1 MGSWGLGKR
10 LGKRASHAIASL
22 RAQLTKH
29 WITGFVAALCIG
41 ALVAHAVSCLP
52 YFPDD
57 SYISLRYAKRLATGS
72 GLTWTDG
79 ERVEGYSNLLWVLL
93 VSAVAFFT
101 KGFVVTA
108 RVVGVVCAGAAVAA
122 VFWAHPV
129 TRPARAL
136 PGIFGGLAIASSG
149 AVATYA
155 IAGLEQPLVAGLLA
169 WALVLTYPTLDQSA
183 RGQPWAAA
191 IAFGLLAVTRADGLL
206 FGFAA
211 ALALIVALGVRA
223 GWKPALTLLSVT
235 AAFVAAQLAFRLIYY
250 DAWVPNTYHA
260 KVALSAQRVREG
272 LKYLDTALPVVT
284 GLLVTAA
291 AALVVSLFDRRVRR
305 RTLLLATVGL
315 SWSGY
320 LAVIGG
326 DFFWQH
332 RHIVPLVPVLAL
344 LGAEFVAW
352 TVARRRW
359 HWALGWGLTGAALVQ
374 LADAAR
380 KDPQRQHAIND
391 RWHFAGRQVGSFLR
405 YAFTEQR
412 PLLAVDAAGCLPFF
426 YQLPALDM
434 LGLTDSHIAR
444 HAPPGFGTGFL
455 GHELGDGKYVL
466 SRKPDLIAFWT
477 PVGGDRAP
485 WLGGRQMQAD
495 PSFYQLYQ
503 GVTFDTFDGIRARIW
518 VRKEDG
524 RVGIQRS
531 EQELVVPG
539 FLLSQHADSV
549 ARFDGDGN
557 LGVTIVDGVPAEL
570 DGLSVNR
577 GLWRVRFQASGPI
590 QASVSAQDPSASSAQ
605 APSEL
610 FLMISRENERVDVR
624 VSVTPGT
631 TAHLRSVQ
639 FTRLEPTALRQ
650 IRQ

>member
-1 MGSWGLGKR
+1 MGTWGIGKR
-10 LGKRASHAIASL
+10 LGAL

-29 WITGFVAALCIG
+29 GATCFVTALCIG
-41 ALVAHAVSCLP
+41 ALVAHALACLP

-57 SYISLRYAKRLATGS
+57 SYISLRYAKRLANGS

-93 VSAVAFFT
+93 ISAVGFFA

-108 RVVGVVCAGAAVAA
+108 RVVGVVCAAASIAA
-122 VFWAHPV
+122 VFWAHRV

-136 PGIFGGLAIASSG
+136 SGLFGGLAIASSG
-149 AVATYA
+149 AVAAYA
-155 IAGLEQPLVAGLLA
+155 IAGLEQPLIAALLA
-169 WALVLTYPTLDQSA
+169 WSLVLTYPTVDESA

-206 FGFAA
+206 FGVGAA
-211 ALALIVALGVRA
+211 FALIVALGVRRA
-223 GWKPALTLLSVT
+223 WKPALTLLTVT
-235 AAFVAAQLAFRLIYY
+235 AAFVAAQLAFRLAYY

-260 KVALSAQRVREG
+260 KVAFTEQRLREG
-272 LKYLDTALPVVT
+272 LKYLDTALPLLT
-284 GLLVTAA
+284 GLLVMAA
-291 AALVVSLFDRRVRR
+291 AAFVVSSFDRRVRR
-305 RTLLLATVGL
+305 RAILLATVAL
-315 SWSGY
+315 TWSAY
-320 LAVIGG
+320 LVAIGG

-344 LGAEFVAW
+344 LGAEFIAW
-352 TVARRRW
+352 ALSRRRW
-359 HWALGWGLTGAALVQ
+359 QWALGWGLSGAALVH

-380 KDPQRQHAIND
+380 KDPQHQHAKND
-391 RWHFAGRQVGSFLR
+391 RWHFGGRQVGAFLR

-434 LGLTDSHIAR
+434 LGLTDRHIAS
-444 HAPPGFGTGFL
+444 HPPPGFGSGFL

-477 PVGGDRAP
+477 PLGSDRAP
-485 WLGGRQMQAD
+485 WLGGQQMQAD

-503 GVTFDTFDGIRARIW
+503 AVTFDTFDGIRARIW
-518 VRKEDG
+518 VRKDG

-531 EQELVVPG
+531 DQELLVPG
-539 FLLSQHADSV
+539 FLLSRHADSV
-549 ARFDGDGN
+549 ARLDDEGN
-557 LGVTIVDGVPAEL
+557 LGVTIIDGVPAEL
-570 DGLSVNR
+570 DGLNVSR
-577 GLWRVRFQASGPI
+577 GIWRVRFRASGPI
-590 QASVSAQDPSASSAQ
+590 LAAISAQEPGASNARG
-605 APSEL
+605 PDEL
-610 FLMISRENERVDVR
+610 FLMVSGENESVNLR
-624 VSVTPGT
+624 VSAAPGA

-639 FTRLEPTALRQ
+639 FTRLEPSALRE
-650 IRQ
+650 